1 MKREAYVLSVPYE
14 RERLDFAAALA
25 DLAGASIS
33 RAGRQ
38 RRVQVE
44 IDPAQRG
51 ALRARLPAY
60 VIVEPLIEHD
70 FDGSDRVASA
80 R

>member
-14 RERLDFAAALA
+14 HERIDFRAALA
-25 DLAGASIS
+25 DLAGAAIS

-44 IDPAQRG
+44 IDPAQHD
-51 ALRARLPAY
+51 ALRARLPSY

-70 FDGSDRVASA
+70 FDGRNSVATV